1 MKIEVSNG
9 EILDK
14 ITILTIKKSTIK
26 NKDKLTNVRN
36 EFDTLVPYFNQIVT
50 TPEIGDAYYRLQEIN
65 SKIWDAED
73 AIRDK
78 ERTLT
83 FDQEFIDIAR
93 LIYYLNDERALV
105 KKEINLLSKSD
116 IVEEKSYEDYK

>member
-26 NKDKLTNVRN
+26 HKDKLINVRN

-83 FDQEFIDIAR
+83 FDSEFIDIAR

-116 IVEEKSYEDYK
+116 IVEEKSYEEYK